1 MPRLRSWEAM
11 DPRAAGVNDRL
22 GAKDQLCAPQVFT
35 FGHVRQFE
43 KVIGDSLGAAWDL
56 GAGPGSHR
64 LVVDIDSTIREVFGK
79 LKGPPATGTPR
90 SSAITRSSPPGPTP
104 ARSSMPG

>member
-35 FGHVRQFE
+35 FGHVRQLDMGIDNAQ
-43 KVIGDSLGAAWDL
+43 VWRVLYISGGTDSCDQIGVHGGLDACLE
-56 GAGPGSHR
+56 AGQSA
-64 LVVDIDSTIREVFGK
+64 
-79 LKGPPATGTPR
+79 PAQGT
-90 SSAITRSSPPGPTP
+90 
-104 ARSSMPG
+104 ARSLSSLR

>member
-35 FGHVRQFE
+35 FGHVRQLDRLSGE
-43 KVIGDSLGAAWDL
+43 LLARAWSL
-56 GAGPGSHR
+56 GAGPGEEPMTDENNP
-64 LVVDIDSTIREVFGK
+64 VDPICQVQRTRACSDSTR
-79 LKGPPATGTPR
+79 
-90 SSAITRSSPPGPTP
+90 
-104 ARSSMPG
+104 